1 MGKTIHI
8 PYRNSKLT
16 RILEDSLGGNCKT
29 TMMAM
34 ISPAADAY
42 NETHS
47 TLKFAERAKKIK
59 NVAQINEDLDQV
71 ALLRKYEMELK
82 KLRSELENRSTGSP
96 DNNLLQDMA
105 KEKKRL
111 EEDRQQAINLL
122 QNREKEFAKEKEEK
136 ERLIA
141 RIRMLTSQVLVG
153 GKHIEETPQFKSA
166 LEEKQ
171 RVIRQEYEQK
181 LNELERERQQL
192 EDDKVHVERY
202 KHLLLK

>member
-1 MGKTIHI
+1 MGKTSHI

-47 TLKFAERAKKIK
+47 TLKFAERAKRIK

-96 DNNLLQDMA
+96 DNNLL
-105 KEKKRL
+105 
-111 EEDRQQAINLL
+111 
-122 QNREKEFAKEKEEK
+122 
-136 ERLIA
+136 
-141 RIRMLTSQVLVG
+141 
-153 GKHIEETPQFKSA
+153 
-166 LEEKQ
+166 
-171 RVIRQEYEQK
+171 
-181 LNELERERQQL
+181 
-192 EDDKVHVERY
+192 
-202 KHLLLK
+202 